1 MQRLALQTLTE
12 RRFRSTCIMQEREA
26 LRRQAEEARRS
37 GAAKVASKPQEHL
50 SCAPVFDP
58 PIRLRDNN
66 EDSLHVRLKRSL
78 GSFEEVS
85 SYLFNG
91 MKLPGVDCR
100 PVQSRNDSSLENGIQ
115 TSQAEAKRH
124 HACET
129 YKNCQQHPQKH
140 LSSSTS
146 RGKSSMRTSP
156 VVKSLKTSPTK
167 NGSKHHKNDAHR
179 ANAAHH
185 NSTSKHCTDSDPLSG
200 CLDDLSHCP
209 LEVATLIKKVQEMIP
224 APLTAISTPRQ
235 DRKCDFKKSEQ
246 QQYLNGYSCAEEQ
259 QRCNGVA
266 SNKATISAT
275 NADYYYYDQQ
285 QQQAIKATTVIDA
298 FGKKSLS
305 TTTSNN
311 VELAENSLKRES
323 SFSVLNR
330 DLELSEDSDSD
341 SEESDDTTSSTKL
354 SDTVSDKVESLS
366 ESEQRRCTTTT
377 TTSAAIAAVA
387 NTTSTITAATINNCN
402 TGSKNM
408 LETSPFSEAGSE
420 TKEESKEAPENPW
433 DIDYLISKILFP
445 KVPGSENDQL
455 MNGGGLLSPIP
466 NHHCNG
472 KAMDE
477 DYLQEEADA
486 DVKEQIDSLFEEKK
500 KNVGKISKKSKT
512 DTTTEKGSL
521 MLPVATKSRKRSK
534 AAAKVEKADELS
546 AGEQMKVEEKFEIPV
561 KIRRKSAKCKSN
573 NNKLNNEELSNV
585 KCENDHKQIPVPTT
599 SSHINNNSS
608 SVVMQSRM
616 TNVVD
621 TILKEIKLPAPLSP
635 IRDLKRHPKENKK
648 KKKKKKSLKC
658 LLNLQ
663 LVRKVPTP
671 VFEKAKQ
678 CGVDLKLETKSDN
691 VKIKK
696 DLLKHS
702 KLTDHSTSK
711 EQNCCYSD
719 RFEAKAVEKHNHTTT
734 TTTTTTTNNS
744 NNNNNNNNDN
754 NNNTGTVDD
763 FPKIRTEL
771 DEKFIK
777 ERVKRTLECLKNGT
791 SSSLAVDSKRDTPL
805 TNGIVP
811 IKNSSSTTQAKTIV
825 GTEEAITTTATV
837 AATTTATAQA
847 PATVVKRP
855 TSPVTSGTIDQSA
868 KNQVDSP
875 KRKATTKIEQAEM
888 APAKKSRTDNFM
900 QNCLAAAPLLPFKL
914 KYDDTVDPTKYLHE
928 AKTVKH
934 SADAEATDK
943 SLRIITY
950 LESICYFM
958 LTGNCMLKSLS
969 AESSRPYVMF
979 KETGELLKNVSEK
992 YLAQA
997 SLSTDPYVKFL
1008 APKVEVLTLRIQAV
1022 LCRRLFELR
1031 QPQVFNNYRHIN
1043 QYQQQIAKDGN
1054 RQCCSGNPYTGNGQV
1069 SEQHLAPACTGAGG
1083 GGSGAAAAAAAAAAA
1098 SGASNANASG
1108 GAVVVINNTSH
1119 SCQPSPCRPPS
1130 ACAHSPTPS
1139 PASSTGSA
1147 HSLPPGLVAIP
1158 QNVEN
1163 LYKQQL
1169 SHLHNLMWSHHYWM
1183 LIEKKLNSQHGQF
1196 FSHVDSVCGALNF
1209 TCSIQELCVFV
1220 LTSVHWLRQFH
1231 LACQQ
1236 KTFSNGFNPN

>member
-1 MQRLALQTLTE
+1 MQRLALQTLMQRDGSVPLVSGNLNFE
-12 RRFRSTCIMQEREA
+12 IFFDFFFINEKNSLQMQEREA

-37 GAAKVASKPQEHL
+37 GVAKVASKPQEHL

-58 PIRLRDNN
+58 PIRVRDND

-85 SYLFNG
+85 RYLFNG
-91 MKLPGVDCR
+91 MRLPGVDCR
-100 PVQSRNDSSLENGIQ
+100 PVQSGNDSSFVNGIQ
-115 TSQAEAKRH
+115 NSQAEANSQY
-124 HACET
+124 ACEM
-129 YKNCQQHPQKH
+129 YKNGQQRPPKPP
-140 LSSSTS
+140 SSTS
-146 RGKSSMRTSP
+146 RGKSSTRTSP
-156 VVKSLKTSPTK
+156 VVKSLKNSPTK
-167 NGSKHHKNDAHR
+167 NGSKHHNNHVHH
-179 ANAAHH
+179 ANPPSC
-185 NSTSKHCTDSDPLSG
+185 NTTSKHCTDADPLSG

-224 APLTAISTPRQ
+224 APLTAISTPRKE
-235 DRKCDFKKSEQ
+235 RKCDFKKNEQ
-246 QQYLNGYSCAEEQ
+246 QQHLNGYSSTEEQ

-266 SNKATISAT
+266 SQQATIFAS
-275 NADYYYYDQQ
+275 NADYFNDQQQ
-285 QQQAIKATTVIDA
+285 QQQAIKTTTVIDA

-311 VELAENSLKRES
+311 VELVENSLKRES

-341 SEESDDTTSSTKL
+341 SEESDDSTSSTKL
-354 SDTVSDKVESLS
+354 SDTVSAKVESLS
-366 ESEQRRCTTTT
+366 ESGQRRCTTATTSTTTAAAAATT
-377 TTSAAIAAVA
+377 TTTTAAVAAAAAAVA
-387 NTTSTITAATINNCN
+387 NTTSTTTTTTTINNKKNN
-402 TGSKNM
+402 TGLKNM
-408 LETSPFSEAGSE
+408 LESSPFSEAGSE

-445 KVPGSENDQL
+445 KVPGSENGQL
-455 MNGGGLLSPIP
+455 MNGGLLSPIP

-472 KAMDE
+472 NKAMDE
-477 DYLQEEADA
+477 DDLEEEVDAIGA
-486 DVKEQIDSLFEEKK
+486 DVKEKIDSLFEEKK
-500 KNVGKISKKSKT
+500 KNVGKVRKKNKA
-512 DTTTEKGSL
+512 DTTPEKGSL
-521 MLPVATKSRKRSK
+521 LSPVGKSKKRSK
-534 AAAKVEKADELS
+534 VAAKVENADEMV
-546 AGEQMKVEEKFEIPV
+546 AGEQVKVQEKLSNFEIPLKV
-561 KIRRKSAKCKSN
+561 KRKSAKCNN

-585 KCENDHKQIPVPTT
+585 KCENDSKQIAVATT
-599 SSHINNNSS
+599 LHNNSS
-608 SVVMQSRM
+608 NSVVVQSRT

-621 TILKEIKLPAPLSP
+621 TILKEINLPAPLSP
-635 IRDLKRHPKENKK
+635 IRDLNKHPKQKN
-648 KKKKKKSLKC
+648 KKKSLKC
-658 LLNLQ
+658 LLDLQ
-663 LVRKVPTP
+663 LVGKVPAP

-678 CGVDLKLETKSDN
+678 CGIDLKLEKKSDN

-696 DLLKHS
+696 DPLKHS
-702 KLTDHSTSK
+702 KLTDHNTSK
-711 EQNCCYSD
+711 EHNCCTD
-719 RFEAKAVEKHNHTTT
+719 GFEAKTVEKRNYNHNTTITTT
-734 TTTTTTTNNS
+734 ATTNNS
-744 NNNNNNNNDN
+744 NS
-754 NNNTGTVDD
+754 NTGTVDD

-771 DEKFIK
+771 DEKFMK
-777 ERVKRTLECLKNGT
+777 ERVQRTLECLKR
-791 SSSLAVDSKRDTPL
+791 SSSSSVAVVDSKRDTPL
-805 TNGIVP
+805 TNGVVP
-811 IKNSSSTTQAKTIV
+811 VKHSSSATQAKSVV
-825 GTEEAITTTATV
+825 GAEEAAS
-837 AATTTATAQA
+837 TTATA
-847 PATVVKRP
+847 VKRP
-855 TSPVTSGTIDQSA
+855 TPPVTSGTVNHQSA

-875 KRKATTKIEQAEM
+875 KRKATSKIEQAEM
-888 APAKKSRTDNFM
+888 TPPKKSRTDNFM

-914 KYDDTVDPTKYLHE
+914 KYDDTVDPTKYLQE

-969 AESSRPYVMF
+969 AESSRP
-979 KETGELLKNVSEK
+979 NVSEK

-1043 QYQQQIAKDGN
+1043 QYQQQMAKDGN
-1054 RQCCSGNPYTGNGQV
+1054 RQCCSGNPYTGNNSQV
-1069 SEQHLAPACTGAGG
+1069 SEQHLAPAC
-1083 GGSGAAAAAAAAAAA
+1083 
-1098 SGASNANASG
+1098 SGASGGVGGG
-1108 GAVVVINNTSH
+1108 GAVVMINNNSSR

-1130 ACAHSPTPS
+1130 ACTHSPTPS

-1169 SHLHNLMWSHHYWM
+1169 SHLHNLMWSHHYWL
-1183 LIEKKLNSQHGQF
+1183 LIEKKLNTQHGQF

-1209 TCSIQELCVFV
+1209 TCSIQELCVSV

-1236 KTFSNGFNPN
+1236 KTFSNGFN

>member
-1 MQRLALQTLTE
+1 
-12 RRFRSTCIMQEREA
+12 MQEREA

-37 GAAKVASKPQEHL
+37 GVAKVASKPQEHL

-58 PIRLRDNN
+58 PIRVRDND

-85 SYLFNG
+85 RYLFNG
-91 MKLPGVDCR
+91 MRLPGVDCR
-100 PVQSRNDSSLENGIQ
+100 PVPSGNDSSFVNGIQ
-115 TSQAEAKRH
+115 NSQAEANSQY
-124 HACET
+124 ACET
-129 YKNCQQHPQKH
+129 YKNGPQRPPKPP
-140 LSSSTS
+140 SSTS
-146 RGKSSMRTSP
+146 RGKSSTGTSP
-156 VVKSLKTSPTK
+156 VVKSLKNSPTK
-167 NGSKHHKNDAHR
+167 NGSKHHNNHV
-179 ANAAHH
+179 HH
-185 NSTSKHCTDSDPLSG
+185 ATPTSCNTTSKHCTDADPLSG

-224 APLTAISTPRQ
+224 APLTAISTPRKE
-235 DRKCDFKKSEQ
+235 RKCDFKKNEQ
-246 QQYLNGYSCAEEQ
+246 QQHLNGYSSTEKQ
-259 QRCNGVA
+259 QHCNGVA
-266 SNKATISAT
+266 SKQATIFAS
-275 NADYYYYDQQ
+275 NADYYDYDQQ
-285 QQQAIKATTVIDA
+285 QQQQQAVNTTTVIDA

-311 VELAENSLKRES
+311 VELVENSLKRES

-341 SEESDDTTSSTKL
+341 SEESDDSTSSTKL
-354 SDTVSDKVESLS
+354 SDTVLGKIESLS
-366 ESEQRRCTTTT
+366 ESEQRRCTTATTSTITAAAATT
-377 TTSAAIAAVA
+377 TNTATAAAAAAVA
-387 NTTSTITAATINNCN
+387 NTTSTTTTTTTIINNKKNNN

-408 LETSPFSEAGSE
+408 LESSPFSEAGSE
-420 TKEESKEAPENPW
+420 TKEESNEAPENPW

-445 KVPGSENDQL
+445 KVPGSENGQL
-455 MNGGGLLSPIP
+455 MNGGLLSPIP
-466 NHHCNG
+466 PNHHCNG
-472 KAMDE
+472 NKATDE
-477 DYLQEEADA
+477 DDLEEEVDAIGA
-486 DVKEQIDSLFEEKK
+486 DVKEKIDSLFEEKK
-500 KNVGKISKKSKT
+500 KNVGKVRKKNKADTTAEKKGRLLSPAGKSK
-512 DTTTEKGSL
+512 
-521 MLPVATKSRKRSK
+521 KRSK
-534 AAAKVEKADELS
+534 VAAEVENADEMV
-546 AGEQMKVEEKFEIPV
+546 AGEQVKVQEKFNNFEIPSKV
-561 KIRRKSAKCKSN
+561 KRKSAKCN
-573 NNKLNNEELSNV
+573 NNKLNNEELSSNV
-585 KCENDHKQIPVPTT
+585 KCENDSKQITVATT
-599 SSHINNNSS
+599 TLHNNSS
-608 SVVMQSRM
+608 NSVVVQSRT

-621 TILKEIKLPAPLSP
+621 TILKEINLPAPLSP
-635 IRDLKRHPKENKK
+635 IRDLNKHPKLNNR
-648 KKKKKKSLKC
+648 KKSLKC
-658 LLNLQ
+658 LLDLQ

-678 CGVDLKLETKSDN
+678 CGIDLKLEKKSDN

-696 DLLKHS
+696 DPLKHS
-702 KLTDHSTSK
+702 KLTDHKPTSK
-711 EQNCCYSD
+711 EHNCCTD
-719 RFEAKAVEKHNHTTT
+719 GFEAKTVEKR

-744 NNNNNNNNDN
+744 NS
-754 NNNTGTVDD
+754 NTGTVDD

-771 DEKFIK
+771 DEKFMK
-777 ERVKRTLECLKNGT
+777 ERVQRTLECLKR
-791 SSSLAVDSKRDTPL
+791 SSSSSVAVVDSKRDTPPL
-805 TNGIVP
+805 TDGVVP
-811 IKNSSSTTQAKTIV
+811 VKHSSSTTQAKNVV
-825 GTEEAITTTATV
+825 GTEETASTT
-837 AATTTATAQA
+837 
-847 PATVVKRP
+847 ATVVKRP
-855 TSPVTSGTIDQSA
+855 TPPVTSGTVNHQSA

-875 KRKATTKIEQAEM
+875 KRKATSKIEQPEM
-888 APAKKSRTDNFM
+888 KKSRTDNFM

-914 KYDDTVDPTKYLHE
+914 KYDDTVDPTKYLQE

-958 LTGNCMLKSLS
+958 LTGNCMLKSLG
-969 AESSRPYVMF
+969 AESSRP
-979 KETGELLKNVSEK
+979 NVSEK

-1043 QYQQQIAKDGN
+1043 QYQQQMAKDGN
-1054 RQCCSGNPYTGNGQV
+1054 RQCCSGNPYTGNNNHA
-1069 SEQHLAPACTGAGG
+1069 SEQHLAPAC
-1083 GGSGAAAAAAAAAAA
+1083 
-1098 SGASNANASG
+1098 SGASGGVGGG
-1108 GAVVVINNTSH
+1108 GAVVMINNNSSR

-1130 ACAHSPTPS
+1130 ACTHSPTPS

-1169 SHLHNLMWSHHYWM
+1169 SHLHNLMWSHHYWL
-1183 LIEKKLNSQHGQF
+1183 LIEKKLNTQHGQF

-1209 TCSIQELCVFV
+1209 TCSIQELCVSV

-1236 KTFSNGFNPN
+1236 KTFSNGFN

>member
-1 MQRLALQTLTE
+1 
-12 RRFRSTCIMQEREA
+12 MQEREA

-100 PVQSRNDSSLENGIQ
+100 PVQSRNDSSLQNGIQ
-115 TSQAEAKRH
+115 TSKVEAKRH
-124 HACET
+124 YACET
-129 YKNCQQHPQKH
+129 YKNCQQRPRKH

-146 RGKSSMRTSP
+146 HGKSSMRTSP
-156 VVKSLKTSPTK
+156 VVMKSLKTSPTK
-167 NGSKHHKNDAHR
+167 NGSKHHHNNDAHHT
-179 ANAAHH
+179 NAAVHH

-235 DRKCDFKKSEQ
+235 ERKCDFKKSEQ
-246 QQYLNGYSCAEEQ
+246 QQHLNGYSCAEEQ
-259 QRCNGVA
+259 QRCNGVT
-266 SNKATISAT
+266 SKQATISAS
-275 NADYYYYDQQ
+275 NADYYYDQQ
-285 QQQAIKATTVIDA
+285 QQQQAIKTTTVIDA

-311 VELAENSLKRES
+311 VELAEKSLKRES

-341 SEESDDTTSSTKL
+341 SEESDDTASSTKL
-354 SDTVSDKVESLS
+354 SDTVSAKVESLS
-366 ESEQRRCTTTT
+366 ESEQRRCTTITTTSTT
-377 TTSAAIAAVA
+377 TTAAAA
-387 NTTSTITAATINNCN
+387 NTTSTSTTTTTTTINNYN

-466 NHHCNG
+466 NHHHCNG

-477 DYLQEEADA
+477 DYLQEEADNTIGA
-486 DVKEQIDSLFEEKK
+486 DVKEKIDSLFEEKK
-500 KNVGKISKKSKT
+500 KNVGKISKKSKV
-512 DTTTEKGSL
+512 DTTPEKGSFV
-521 MLPVATKSRKRSK
+521 LPVGKSKKRSK
-534 AAAKVEKADELS
+534 AVAKVENADEKMI

-561 KIRRKSAKCKSN
+561 KIRRKSSKCKSN
-573 NNKLNNEELSNV
+573 NNKKNNKLNNEELSNV
-585 KCENDHKQIPVPTT
+585 KCENDHKQITTVATT
-599 SSHINNNSS
+599 SSYIINNNNNNSS
-608 SVVMQSRM
+608 SVVMQSRT

-621 TILKEIKLPAPLSP
+621 TILKEINLPAPLSP
-635 IRDLKRHPKENKK
+635 IRDLKKHPKENQNKK

-678 CGVDLKLETKSDN
+678 CGIDLKLEKKSDN

-696 DLLKHS
+696 DPLKHS
-702 KLTDHSTSK
+702 KLIDHNTSK
-711 EQNCCYSD
+711 EHNCCTD
-719 RFEAKAVEKHNHTTT
+719 RFEAKTVEKRNYNHTTT
-734 TTTTTTTNNS
+734 TTTTNNNS
-744 NNNNNNNNDN
+744 

-777 ERVKRTLECLKNGT
+777 ERVKKTLECLKNGT

-811 IKNSSSTTQAKTIV
+811 LKNSSPTTQAKS
-825 GTEEAITTTATV
+825 TEEAVTTTTTV
-837 AATTTATAQA
+837 AAAAA
-847 PATVVKRP
+847 VVKRP
-855 TSPVTSGTIDQSA
+855 TSPVISATVNQSA

-997 SLSTDPYVKFL
+997 SLSTDSYVKFL

-1043 QYQQQIAKDGN
+1043 QYQQQMAKDGN
-1054 RQCCSGNPYTGNGQV
+1054 RQCCSGNPYTTANGQI
-1069 SEQHLAPACTGAGG
+1069 SEQHLAPACTG
-1083 GGSGAAAAAAAAAAA
+1083 GGSGAAAA
-1098 SGASNANASG
+1098 SGVVSSG
-1108 GAVVVINNTSH
+1108 GAVVVINNSSH

-1183 LIEKKLNSQHGQF
+1183 LIEKKLNTQHGQF

-1209 TCSIQELCVFV
+1209 TCSIQELCVSV

-1236 KTFSNGFNPN
+1236 KTFSNGFNPNN